1 MKRLKW
7 KLLLLVLL
15 ICLAFASAA
24 VAVKPVIDGVEKS
37 IEVKH
42 AVEEYRETVAEIREE
57 AESAET
63 DEETEEPQEVIP
75 YAQLYDDIQTYNRE
89 LYLFKQNKLDCKS
102 AYEQSQFV
110 LTDYGLPDETFGIIT
125 IPKMDLEMPL
135 FLGASEANMAAGAAV
150 LSQTSIPLGGVNS
163 NAVIA
168 GHRGYSGYPYF
179 KEIELMELG
188 DEVIITNIWGTL
200 TYVVTEIKIINPND
214 VNAILIQR
222 GKDMITLLTCH
233 PYASGGK
240 YRYLVFCERV
250 ENTG

>member
-1 MKRLKW
+1 M
-7 KLLLLVLL
+7 
-15 ICLAFASAA
+15 
-24 VAVKPVIDGVEKS
+24 
-37 IEVKH
+37 
-42 AVEEYRETVAEIREE
+42 
-57 AESAET
+57 
-63 DEETEEPQEVIP
+63 
-75 YAQLYDDIQTYNRE
+75 
-89 LYLFKQNKLDCKS
+89 LFRS
-102 AYEQSQFV
+102 
-110 LTDYGLPDETFGIIT
+110 DYGLPDEKFGIIT

-179 KEIELMELG
+179 KEIELLEPG
-188 DEVIITNIWGTL
+188 DEVIITNLWGTL

-250 ENTG
+250 EDSE

>member
-1 MKRLKW
+1 MKYLNLK
-7 KLLLLVLL
+7 LILLVLL

-24 VAVKPVIDGVEKS
+24 FAMKPMIDGAEKS
-37 IEVKH
+37 IEVKQ
-42 AVEEYRETVAEIREE
+42 AVEEYHETVEEIRRESEE
-57 AESAET
+57 KH
-63 DEETEEPQEVIP
+63 EVIP
-75 YAQLYDDIQTYNRE
+75 YADLYEAMQTYNRQ
-89 LYLFKQNKLDCKS
+89 LYLFKQKKLDSKS
-102 AYEQSQFV
+102 AYEQSQFT
-110 LTDYGLPDETFGIIT
+110 LTDYGLPDEKFGIIT

-150 LSQTSIPLGGVNS
+150 LSQTSIPLGGNNS

-179 KEIELMELG
+179 KEIELLEVG

-214 VNAILIQR
+214 VNAILIQKDR
-222 GKDMITLLTCH
+222 DMITLLTCH
-233 PYASGGK
+233 PYASGGR

-250 ENTG
+250 EESQ

>member
-1 MKRLKW
+1 MKRIKW

-24 VAVKPVIDGVEKS
+24 VAVKPVIDGMEKS
-37 IEVKH
+37 IEIKQ

-57 AESAET
+57 AESAEI
-63 DEETEEPQEVIP
+63 DEDTEEPQEVIP
-75 YAQLYDDIQTYNRE
+75 YAQLYENMQTYNRE
-89 LYLFKQNKLDCKS
+89 LYLFKQKELDCKS

-150 LSQTSIPLGGVNS
+150 LSQTSIPLGGANS

-179 KEIELMELG
+179 KEIELLEPG
-188 DEVIITNIWGTL
+188 DEVIITNLWGTL

-250 ENTG
+250 EDSE

>member
-37 IEVKH
+37 IEVKK

-57 AESAET
+57 AESTET

-179 KEIELMELG
+179 KEIELLEPG

-250 ENTG
+250 KE

>member
-1 MKRLKW
+1 MKHLKLRLI
-7 KLLLLVLL
+7 LLVLL
-15 ICLAFASAA
+15 ACLAFASAA
-24 VAVKPVIDGVEKS
+24 FALKPLIDGAEKS
-37 IEVKH
+37 IEVKQ
-42 AVEEYRETVAEIREE
+42 AVEEYRETISEIREE
-57 AESAET
+57 AEKAK
-63 DEETEEPQEVIP
+63 ETEEQHKPIP
-75 YAQLYDDIQTYNRE
+75 YAQLYEDMQFYNRQ
-89 LYLFKQNKLDCKS
+89 LYLFKQDKLDSRS
-102 AYEQSQFV
+102 AYELSQFK
-110 LTDYGLPDETFGIIT
+110 LTDYGLPDEKFGIIT

-150 LSQTSIPLGGVNS
+150 LSQTSIPLGGNNT

-179 KEIELMELG
+179 KEIELLEVG
-188 DEVIITNIWGTL
+188 DDVTITNLWGTL

-214 VNAILIQR
+214 VNAILIQKDR
-222 GKDMITLLTCH
+222 DMITLLTCH